1 MNTMKTIGAVAIIAL
16 TGALYAQ
23 NANCKCGKD
32 ECKCTDNCSCTSESC
47 KCAGC
52 GESSDWSYAPGE
64 GVSFD
69 ETPIVSAEVSLSLD
83 SRYMTY
89 GVIDGKDPIFTP
101 GATATFFDWVYIGVE
116 SIFDVTDGNGK
127 RGGYGKRGGKYTTL
141 DVFVGLAHEFD
152 LGETIGTLGVD
163 VGYMYEYLPRYQ
175 DEDGEKCMD
184 DTQYFTAE
192 LSLGGHW
199 LEPTLAF
206 ERDIMADNGTYVN
219 FELGHTFEICDG
231 LTLRPA
237 IGQGF
242 GNSLRT
248 KGYFSELEK
257 VEGFDHA
264 GLMDTT
270 IKVDLEYAINDWL
283 TLGAYVAY
291 YDYLFDGKMREAA
304 AAYNGEWGAGEDKT
318 WNIVGGL
325 SLTAT
330 F

>member
-1 MNTMKTIGAVAIIAL
+1 MRNRITCALLFAAVAC
-16 TGALYAQ
+16 GASAR
-23 NANCKCGKD
+23 
-32 ECKCTDNCSCTSESC
+32 EV
-47 KCAGC
+47 
-52 GESSDWSYAPGE
+52 ESSRFAWAPGE
-64 GVSFD
+64 GVLFD
-69 ETPIVSAEVSLSLD
+69 EMPIVSTEVSISLD

-101 GATATFFDWVYIGVE
+101 GVKATLFDWAYIGVE

-127 RGGYGKRGGKYTTL
+127 RGGYGKRGFRYTTL
-141 DVFVGLAHEFD
+141 DAFVGLAHEFD

-175 DEDGEKCMD
+175 GEVG

-199 LEPTLAF
+199 LEPKLAF

-248 KGYFSELEK
+248 KGYFGELEK
-257 VEGFDHA
+257 VEGFDHG

-270 IKVDLEYAINDWL
+270 IKLELEYKINDWL
-283 TLGAYVAY
+283 KLGAYVAY

>member
-1 MNTMKTIGAVAIIAL
+1 MRNRITCALLFAAVAC
-16 TGALYAQ
+16 GASAR
-23 NANCKCGKD
+23 
-32 ECKCTDNCSCTSESC
+32 EV
-47 KCAGC
+47 
-52 GESSDWSYAPGE
+52 ESSRFAWAPGE

-69 ETPIVSAEVSLSLD
+69 EMPIVSTEVSLSLD

-89 GVIDGKDPIFTP
+89 GVIDGKDPILTP
-101 GATATFFDWVYIGVE
+101 GATATFFDWTYIGVE

-127 RGGYGKRGGKYTTL
+127 RGGYGKRGFKYTTL
-141 DVFVGLAHEFD
+141 DAFVGLAHEFD
-152 LGETIGTLGVD
+152 LGETIGKLGVD

-175 DEDGEKCMD
+175 GEVG

-199 LEPTLAF
+199 LEPKLAF

-248 KGYFSELEK
+248 KGYFGELEK
-257 VEGFDHA
+257 VEGFNHG

-270 IKVDLEYAINDWL
+270 IKLELEYKINDWL
-283 TLGAYVAY
+283 KLGAYVAY

>member
-1 MNTMKTIGAVAIIAL
+1 MRNRITCALLFAAVAC
-16 TGALYAQ
+16 GASARE
-23 NANCKCGKD
+23 A
-32 ECKCTDNCSCTSESC
+32 
-47 KCAGC
+47 
-52 GESSDWSYAPGE
+52 ESSRFAWAPGE

-69 ETPIVSAEVSLSLD
+69 EMPIVSTEVSISLD

-89 GVIDGKDPIFTP
+89 GVIDGKDPILTP
-101 GATATFFDWVYIGVE
+101 GATATFFDWAYIGVE

-127 RGGYGKRGGKYTTL
+127 RGGYGKRGFRYTTL
-141 DVFVGLAHEFD
+141 DASVGLAHEFD
-152 LGETIGTLGVD
+152 LGEKIGTLGVD
-163 VGYMYEYLPRYQ
+163 VGYMYEYLPRFA
-175 DEDGEKCMD
+175 GEVG

-199 LEPTLAF
+199 LEPKLAF

-248 KGYFSELEK
+248 KGYFGELEK
-257 VEGFDHA
+257 VEGFNHG

-270 IKVDLEYAINDWL
+270 IKLELEYKINDWL
-283 TLGAYVAY
+283 KLGAYVAY